1 MSSRTLRGYNRR
13 RQNLRNGLLFVSPF
27 LIGFSVFVAYPV
39 FSSLYYSFTRYN
51 VVTEPKFIGL
61 RNYATLFLSDD
72 VFWTALWNTLY
83 MVGMGVVFITA
94 ATIGI
99 AVILNNAKG
108 RGMSIFRVIF
118 FIPTLVPLVILCILW
133 IWMLQPQTGLINSI
147 LAYVGIRG
155 PGWLADPVLAKPAFL
170 MMYLWTSGATVVI
183 YLAALQDIPISLYEN
198 AALDGAGFFRRT
210 FQITIPL
217 ISPVIVFNVIV
228 YIIRAFQSF
237 AEPLIITSGGPDQAT
252 LFYSLYLYENAF
264 QYFKMGLAS
273 AMAWIL
279 FLIAILLTALL
290 MGLQRRFGHQQ

>member
-1 MSSRTLRGYNRR
+1 MSLLAGKGYNRR

-27 LIGFSVFVAYPV
+27 LFGFSLFVAYPI

-51 VVTEPKFIGL
+51 VVTPPKFIGL
-61 RNYATLFLSDD
+61 QNYATLFLSDN
-72 VFWTALWNTLY
+72 VFWTSLWNTLY
-83 MVGMGVVFITA
+83 MVGVGMIIITA
-94 ATIGI
+94 ATIAI
-99 AVILNNAKG
+99 AIILNNAKG
-108 RGMSIFRVIF
+108 RGMSVFRVIF

-155 PGWLADPVLAKPAFL
+155 PGWLADPMLAKPAFL
-170 MMYLWTSGATVVI
+170 MMYLWTSGGTVVI
-183 YLAALQDIPISLYEN
+183 YLAALQDIPTSLYEN

-210 FQITIPL
+210 FQITVPL
-217 ISPVIVFNVIV
+217 LSPVIVFNVIMYV
-228 YIIRAFQSF
+228 VRAFQSF
-237 AEPLIITSGGPDQAT
+237 AEPLIITSGGPDRST

-279 FLIAILLTALL
+279 FAIAMLLTALL
-290 MGLQRRFGHQQ
+290 MGMQKRFGHQQ